1 MTDETTPP
9 AVEPATE
16 APGTP
21 STPSAVSEAPAA
33 APIVPPVGA
42 AALVPEV
49 HDSVAVVEAAAAMAV
64 DQIKTDA
71 ESERSKLLGVMHHLV
86 SDIESFGGAIEE
98 HARAAVVA
106 GEHDVHAALS
116 RIVTLFGEFRN
127 GLLSVG
133 KTLPAKLETEAAGL
147 VAKAKG

>member
-1 MTDETTPP
+1 MTDEQTPP
-9 AVEPATE
+9 AIVPAPE

-42 AALVPEV
+42 AAKVPEP
-49 HDSVAVVEAAAAMAV
+49 VAIPVETERAM
-64 DQIKTDA
+64 
-71 ESERSKLLGVMHHLV
+71 LLGAMHHLV

-127 GLLSVG
+127 GLLSAG
-133 KTLPAKLETEAAGL
+133 KTMPAKLETEAAGL
-147 VAKAKG
+147 VAKAKA